1 MTRVLEMR
9 SVVVVVLVA
18 VALSW
23 STGAFAQATSPG
35 GAKPQAQP
43 GQMTGGS
50 MVEGKITNVS
60 GSKVTLADGTE
71 LVIPS
76 DVKVQRADL
85 KPGATV
91 KASFEERG
99 GQKVVTNIA
108 VEPAK

>member
-1 MTRVLEMR
+1 MTRFLEMR

-35 GAKPQAQP
+35 GAKPQSQP
-43 GQMTGGS
+43 SQMTGGS
-50 MVEGKITNVS
+50 MVEGKIANVS
-60 GSKVTLADGTE
+60 GGKLTLADGTE

-76 DVKVQRADL
+76 DVRVQRSDL

>member
-1 MTRVLEMR
+1 MARILEMR

-35 GAKPQAQP
+35 AAKPQSQQSP
-43 GQMTGGS
+43 MTGGS
-50 MVEGKITNVS
+50 MVEGKIANVS
-60 GSKVTLADGTE
+60 GAKLTLADGTE

-76 DVKVQRADL
+76 DVRVQRADL

>member
-1 MTRVLEMR
+1 MTRILEMR
-9 SVVVVVLVA
+9 GVVVVVLVA

-35 GAKPQAQP
+35 GAKPQS
-43 GQMTGGS
+43 QMTGGS
-50 MVEGKITNVS
+50 MVEGKIANVN
-60 GSKVTLADGTE
+60 GAKLTLADGTE

-76 DVKVQRADL
+76 DVRVQRADL